1 MTMIR
6 INLIAERKAG
16 AAKTPKKTTRQASE
30 LEENLV
36 LIVMVL
42 VALGAC
48 YAHYYVFKQE
58 LRELESQRIA
68 LQAEYDKL
76 KIWIEKREQFEIQKE
91 LLNEKIQKI
100 SDLKDRREGPVK
112 LMEDIHNVLPES
124 VWLTDVT
131 QGLDKGLLSTT
142 RPGRERARAGNQR
155 GITNIKEVRISGYAK
170 NTDAITTFA
179 RSVQGMEDRY
189 SELDL
194 NQYGLADDKDIE
206 EGSGFKFMLYFKIQP
221 VATAKAKPE
230 GGAP

>member
-1 MTMIR
+1 MIR

-16 AAKTPKKTTRQASE
+16 APKAQKKATRQASD
-30 LEENLV
+30 LEENLI
-36 LIVMVL
+36 LIIMVL

-48 YAHYYVFKQE
+48 YANYYVYKQE
-58 LRELESQRIA
+58 QQELLAEKRA

-76 KIWIEKREQFEIQKE
+76 KVWIDKREQFEIQKE

-100 SDLKDRREGPVK
+100 SQLKDRRQGPVK

-131 QGLDKGLLSTT
+131 QGLDKNLLNVTKS
-142 RPGRERARAGNQR
+142 GRQRAKGGSQR
-155 GITNIKEVRISGYAK
+155 GITDIREVRISGFAK

-194 NQYGLADDKDIE
+194 NQYSMASDKID
-206 EGSGFKFMLYFKIQP
+206 EGSGFQFLLYFKIQP
-221 VATAKAKPE
+221 ANAGKAKQE
-230 GGAP
+230 GGTP